1 MANYRYT
8 KAIAGSCAIGIG
20 LGVVRFDFAVVGR
33 LMIESGL
40 FSASSIGEL
49 SSLNLAGYILG
60 CLHHSQLRIL
70 RDRRVTLWI
79 ALLTIPISLF
89 AEGLS
94 SALAMHAFWRILAG
108 WASGHLMSGIPHLAT
123 LGCADRQRRRASALV
138 MAGAGIGALI
148 GALSVGSLPKE
159 TVELGWMVL
168 GTVAAVL
175 AIPVGWLLLVGFRD
189 EARHDPE
196 APLARGEAP
205 KIPASSLLPLA
216 ALTLGYLL
224 LGAGQTPVALYE
236 PLLVSERLGASPMLS
251 STSLAVFGA
260 GCTTG
265 SLLASTFP
273 RRWPTV
279 VLLPIVACLGLLGN
293 ILFLTGSSATILGAA
308 TFCVGAWI
316 WLTASLT
323 FDRLSQLVDP
333 SELRPT
339 WSLITMI
346 LGIGFALF
354 AFATSPLVSQ
364 HIDGL
369 ILIGVVV
376 VVLQVIAELIQWLG
390 DRRHR
395 HPDEANSL
403 RFPGGSEI

>member
-1 MANYRYT
+1 MEKYRYT
-8 KAIAGSCAIGIG
+8 KALAGSCAIGIG
-20 LGVVRFDFAVVGR
+20 LGVVRFDFAIVGR

-60 CLHHSQLRIL
+60 CLHHAQLRIL
-70 RDRRVTLWI
+70 RDRRITLWL
-79 ALLTIPISLF
+79 ALVTIPISLF
-89 AEGLS
+89 AEGMS
-94 SALAMHAFWRILAG
+94 STLAIHAFWRILAG

-123 LGCADRQRRRASALV
+123 LGCADAQRRRASALV

-148 GALSVGSLPKE
+148 GALSVGSLPME
-159 TVELGWMVL
+159 TAELGWLVL
-168 GTVAAVL
+168 GTVAAGL
-175 AIPVGWLLLVGFRD
+175 AIPVGWLLMVGFRD
-189 EARHDPE
+189 EARRDPE
-196 APLARGEAP
+196 APLAHGEEP
-205 KIPASSLLPLA
+205 RIPASSWLPLT
-216 ALTLGYLL
+216 ALALGYLL

-236 PLLVSERLGASPMLS
+236 PLVVSERLGASPMLS

-273 RRWPTV
+273 RRWPTM
-279 VLLPIVACLGLLGN
+279 VLLPAVACLGLLGN
-293 ILFLTGSSATILGAA
+293 TLFLTGTSAAVLGAA

-354 AFATSPLVSQ
+354 AFATSLLVS
-364 HIDGL
+364 HHLDAL
-369 ILIGVVV
+369 ILIGVGVV
-376 VVLQVIAELIQWLG
+376 ILQVIAELVQWLG
-390 DRRHR
+390 DRRQR
-395 HPDEANSL
+395 
-403 RFPGGSEI
+403 RPG

>member
-1 MANYRYT
+1 MAQYRFT

-20 LGVVRFDFAVVGR
+20 LGVVRFDFAILGR

-70 RDRRVTLWI
+70 RDRRITLWI

-94 SALAMHAFWRILAG
+94 STLALHAFWRILSG

-123 LGCADRQRRRASALV
+123 LGCADAQRRRASALV
-138 MAGAGIGALI
+138 MAGAGIGALV
-148 GALSVGSLPKE
+148 GALSVGSLPTE
-159 TVELGWMVL
+159 TVELGWVVL
-168 GTVAAVL
+168 GTVAAFL
-175 AIPVGWLLLVGFRD
+175 AIPVGWLLLVGFRE
-189 EARHDPE
+189 EAQQDPE
-196 APLARGEAP
+196 APLAHGEEP
-205 KIPASSLLPLA
+205 RIPASSWLPLA

-236 PLLVSERLGASPMLS
+236 PLLFSERLGETPTMS
-251 STSLAVFGA
+251 SASLAVFGA
-260 GCTTG
+260 GCSAG
-265 SLLASTFP
+265 SLLAISFP

-279 VLLPIVACLGLLGN
+279 VLLPTVACLGLLGN
-293 ILFLTGSSATILGAA
+293 ILFLTGSSAMALDAA
-308 TFCVGAWI
+308 SFCVGAWI

-364 HIDGL
+364 HIDAL
-369 ILIGVVV
+369 ILIGVGVV
-376 VVLQVIAELIQWLG
+376 TLQVVAELVQWLG
-390 DRRHR
+390 DQRQRR
-395 HPDEANSL
+395 
-403 RFPGGSEI
+403 PG